1 MMLPKPKTQTRAQKK
16 MAIGNRAIHA
26 CMDSWRDQFFFSLSQ
41 DHEFNSLQDKETAA
55 AFV

>member
-26 CMDSWRDQFFFSLSQ
+26 CMDSWRDQFLFFSPMTMS
-41 DHEFNSLQDKETAA
+41 SIPLQDKETAA
-55 AFV
+55 FV

>member
-26 CMDSWRDQFFFSLSQ
+26 CMDSWRDQFLFFSPMH
-41 DHEFNSLQDKETAA
+41 DEFNSLQDKETAA
-55 AFV
+55 FV